1 MSREAR
7 VWREGAL
14 RWIEAS
20 GISAN
25 YWQTASAVATASGIA
40 AWTARTGLIG
50 LVRAGMASEE
60 AWNFAT
66 IAERGT
72 PHHHKNVGTNPI
84 EVRFEV
90 LFGVTAD
97 YPSANTAVGP
107 SSLGVSRPQFN
118 VELRMQEDEIAAASG
133 IYYQWN
139 KAVMLSQAY
148 GEAEEGDTYGF
159 TMRALGINGPT
170 ASGYL
175 G

>member
-7 VWREGAL
+7 VWREGEL
-14 RWIEAS
+14 RWVEAS
-20 GISAN
+20 GVLMT
-25 YWQTASAVATASGIA
+25 WQSASAVPTGTGTA
-40 AWTARTGLIG
+40 AWASRSGLIG
-50 LVRAGMASEE
+50 FVRAGLASEE
-60 AWNFAT
+60 AWNYAT

-72 PHHHKNVGTNPI
+72 PHHHKLVATNPV

-107 SSLGVSRPQFN
+107 SGRGVSRPQFN
-118 VELRMQEDEIAAASG
+118 LELKMRDEEVATATG
-133 IYYQWN
+133 IYFQWN
-139 KAVMLSQAY
+139 KAIMLSQGF
-148 GEAEEGDTYGF
+148 GEAEEGDTFGF
-159 TMRALGINGPT
+159 TMRALDLNGPT